1 MPPSYR
7 VLITA
12 PYFLPVLEQFRDR
25 LEAEGIEIV
34 PYPVAER
41 AGEEEL
47 IAVIGDINGLICGD
61 DQVTERVVA
70 RAGRLKVISKWGTG
84 IDSIDLEACAR
95 RGIAVAN
102 TPDAFSLPVAD
113 TVLGYTLA
121 FLRRLPWLDREMKG
135 GAWRKSGGTTLAEC
149 TFGIV
154 GVGRI
159 GRQVARRVAAFGG
172 RLLGN
177 DIVPIP
183 PEVLGETGLESTG
196 LEELL
201 ASSDVVSLNCDLNPT
216 SRGLLDARR
225 LALMKPTAV
234 LINTARGPV
243 VEEGALIEALTS
255 GRLGGAALD
264 VFEEEPLPADSPL
277 RRLDNVLLAP
287 HNANASPTARAR
299 VHENTVANLIRG
311 LHTRH

>member
-1 MPPSYR
+1 MPSTCR
-7 VLITA
+7 ILVTA
-12 PYFLPVLEQFRDR
+12 PYFLPVLEQYRTR
-25 LEAEGIEIV
+25 LEAEGIELLPLPV
-34 PYPVAER
+34 PER

-47 IAVIGDINGLICGD
+47 LAVIGDIDGVICGD
-61 DQVTERVVA
+61 DRFTERVVA

-84 IDSIDLEACAR
+84 VDSIDLEACAR
-95 RGIAVAN
+95 RGIAVYN
-102 TPDAFSLPVAD
+102 TPDAFSIPVAD
-113 TVLGYTLA
+113 TVVGYALA
-121 FLRRLPWLDREMKG
+121 FLRRLPWMDREVKG
-135 GAWRKSGGTTLAEC
+135 GGWSKSGGTTLAEC

-159 GRQVARRVAAFGG
+159 GRQVARRVASFGG

-183 PEVLGETGLESTG
+183 QEVLRETGLRSTA

-201 ASSDVVSLNCDLNPT
+201 AESDVVSLNCDLNPT
-216 SRGLLDARR
+216 SRGLINAGR

-243 VEEGALIEALTS
+243 VEEAALIEALTS

-264 VFEEEPLPADSPL
+264 VFAEEPLPADSPL
-277 RRLDNVLLAP
+277 RRLDNVMLAP
-287 HNANASPTARAR
+287 HNANASPTARTR

-311 LHTRH
+311 LRSRD